1 METREYKCSFG
12 IVKVTIDGNTCTG
25 TYQNNGEFTGTFK
38 DNIVKAKWKNEGKEG
53 LIELDL
59 SDDELAGKWKQGL
72 EEGPMRGKWNG
83 SIIQAEEPKANGP
96 KTYNLIISASSLDGE
111 KEVSSS
117 IREVISKWFTSIGGD
132 FSNVLENNVFNPEN
146 YDSFSEFFIPLEKDI
161 LKVIPS
167 LTEVLKTT
175 EGSDFWIYFH
185 ESINTEDIIMG
196 DSLNYDLE
204 SDDNIFLSPSDHDS
218 NEGEGIFSFLF
229 EKPTK
234 NNLQVDSQRVE
245 SFHEYEISDKF
256 DENEEYN
263 SLMIVTNPPT
273 NWLSI
278 FWNYVT
284 GCLDE
289 EDCNPNKAVILK
301 YQEDEETSVNG
312 IYFYVDGGAHRVASN
327 VRELSEEF
335 GLWVK
340 FTDLENITVGDIDIN
355 SVSEEDMDINW
366 DNYVFI
372 DAGTIDEGEGMIFD
386 WFED

>member
-12 IVKVTIDGNTCTG
+12 IVKVTIDGDTCTG
-25 TYQNNGEFTGTFK
+25 TYQKNGEFNGTI
-38 DNIVKAKWKNEGKEG
+38 DGDIVKAKWKNDGKEG

-59 SDDELAGKWKQGL
+59 SDNKLVGKWKQGID
-72 EEGPMRGKWNG
+72 EGPMRGKWNG
-83 SIIQAEEPKANGP
+83 SIIKAEESQDNGP
-96 KTYNLIISASSLDGE
+96 KTYNLIISASSSDCE

-117 IREVISKWFTSIGGD
+117 ITEVIKKWFTSIGGD
-132 FSNVLENNVFNPEN
+132 FSNVIENNVFNPEN
-146 YDSFSEFFIPLEKDI
+146 YDSFFEFFIPLEKDI

-167 LTEVLKTT
+167 LIEVLKTT

-196 DSLNYDLE
+196 DSPNYDLE
-204 SDDNIFLSPSDHDS
+204 CDDNIFLSPADHDS
-218 NEGEGIFSFLF
+218 NEGEGIFASLF
-229 EKPTK
+229 EKSTK
-234 NNLQVDSQRVE
+234 NNLQVESQKVE

-273 NWLSI
+273 NWLSM

-284 GCLDE
+284 SCLDE

-301 YQEDEETSVNG
+301 YQEDEETSVNA